1 MVELG
6 SWLRGSVVEHSVTN
20 SKADNVTVAG
30 KTKTTDNNIIRELLG
45 RIIVS

>member
-30 KTKTTDNNIIRELLG
+30 KKNPQIITSFENY
-45 RIIVS
+45 